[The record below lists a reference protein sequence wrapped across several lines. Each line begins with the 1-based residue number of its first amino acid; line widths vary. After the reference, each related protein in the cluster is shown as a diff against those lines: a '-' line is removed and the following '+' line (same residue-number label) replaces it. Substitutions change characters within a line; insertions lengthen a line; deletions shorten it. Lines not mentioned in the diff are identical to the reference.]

1 MSTTAEIA
9 SEISA
14 HGLEALERTR
24 THPLHR
30 FPIGFTG
37 ATASAAIKKPGRQD
51 MALIA
56 CPDGA
61 TAAAMFTRNLVCAAP
76 LHVSKQHIKTSRGH
90 CSAVLINS
98 GCANAATGAEGLS
111 RALECADA
119 VARELAVAIES
130 VLINS
135 TGVIGV
141 QLPIER
147 MLPQIP
153 SLVESLAGGQ
163 LLPVAQAI
171 MTTDTYPKTAAVE
184 VVHEGRRCLVVGMAK
199 GAGMIHP
206 DMSPP
211 QATMISVLMTDADIE
226 PVSLQGM
233 LQRSVDASFH
243 RISIDGDT
251 STNDSV
257 FALASGKS
265 GEFPESLLSEAFRTV
280 AKELSLLVVRDGEGF
295 ERGIDVRVTGAPTED
310 DALQVAKTIAMSLL
324 VRCAV
329 TGGDPN
335 WGRILAAAGR
345 SGVALD
351 LESLRLT
358 VGGVALFENGA
369 PANTPLSERERVF
382 RQPLVEIRLDLG
394 RGHASDEF
402 FSCGLTES
410 YVRLNAD
417 YTT

>member
-1 MSTTAEIA
+1 MTT
-9 SEISA
+9 
-14 HGLEALERTR
+14 
-24 THPLHR
+24 PNPQ
-30 FPIGFTG
+30 FPKGFAG

-51 MALIA
+51 MALIV
-56 CPDGA
+56 CEDGA
-61 TAAAMFTRNLVCAAP
+61 TAAGMFTKNLVCAAP
-76 LHVSKQHIKTSRGH
+76 LQVSKRHLLESRGH
-90 CSAVLINS
+90 ASAVLINS

-111 RALECADA
+111 RAIECVDA
-119 VARELAVAIES
+119 VAKSLDIAPEAVL
-130 VLINS
+130 VNS

-153 SLVESLAGGQ
+153 GLVSSVKGGD

-171 MTTDTYPKTAAVE
+171 MTTDTYHKTAQVTVE
-184 VVHEGRRCLVVGMAK
+184 HEGRTAIVSGMAK

-211 QATMISVLMTDADIE
+211 QATPQATMISVLMTDAEVDAAT
-226 PVSLQGM
+226 LQRM
-233 LQRSVDASFH
+233 LQNAVDQSFH

-257 FALASGKS
+257 FAMASGKA
-265 GEFPESLLSEAFRTV
+265 GAFPHAKVEQAFKQV
-280 AKELSLLVVRDGEGF
+280 AKELALLVVRDGEGF
-295 ERGIDVRVTGAPTED
+295 ERGIEVKVTSARSNDE
-310 DALQVAKTIAMSLL
+310 ALKVAQTIAMSLL

-345 SGVALD
+345 SGVPLRVED
-351 LESLRLT
+351 LHLS
-358 VGGVALFENGA
+358 VGGVDLFKDGA
-369 PANTPLSERERVF
+369 PSTTPLADRERVF

-394 RGHASDEF
+394 QGHASEEF
-402 FSCGLTES
+402 FSCGLTTE
-410 YVRLNAD
+410 YVKLNAD

>member
-1 MSTTAEIA
+1 MTPAMMEGQVA
-9 SEISA
+9 P
-14 HGLEALERTR
+14 HGLEALERATVD
-24 THPLHR
+24 PLHR
-30 FPIGFTG
+30 FPAGFVG
-37 ATASAAIKKPGRQD
+37 GTASAAIKKPGRQD

-61 TAAAMFTRNLVCAAP
+61 SAAAMFTKNLVSAAP
-76 LHVSKQHIKTSRGH
+76 LDISKRHLAMSRGH
-90 CSAVLINS
+90 ASAVLINS

-111 RALECADA
+111 RALECVDA
-119 VARELAVAIES
+119 VARELDVVTES
-130 VLINS
+130 ILVNS

-141 QLPIER
+141 QLPTDR
-147 MLPQIP
+147 MLAQMP
-153 SLVESLAGGQ
+153 SLVASLAPGR

-171 MTTDTYPKTAAVE
+171 MTTDTYPKTAAIEVE
-184 VVHEGRRCLVVGMAK
+184 HEGRRCLVCGMAK

-206 DMSPP
+206 DLSPT
-211 QATMISVLMTDADIE
+211 QATMISMLMTDADIE
-226 PVSLQGM
+226 PPVLARL

-257 FALASGKS
+257 FALASGKA
-265 GEFPESLLSEAFRTV
+265 GAFPESKMAQAFRTV
-280 AKELSLLVVRDGEGF
+280 AKELALLIVRDGEGF
-295 ERGIDVRVTGAPTED
+295 ERGIEVRVTGAKTTA
-310 DALQVAKTIAMSLL
+310 DALTVARTIAMSLL

-345 SGVALD
+345 AGVHLRVED
-351 LESLRLT
+351 LHLS
-358 VGGVALFENGA
+358 VGGVDLFADGA
-369 PANTPLSERERVF
+369 PAPTPLAERERVF
-382 RQPLVEIRLDLG
+382 REPLVSIHLDLG
-394 RGHASDEF
+394 QGSASDEF

>member
-1 MSTTAEIA
+1 MNVAAEEL
-9 SEISA
+9 SS
-14 HGLEALERTR
+14 HGRAALQRAERD
-24 THPLHR
+24 PLHR
-30 FPIGFTG
+30 YPLGFVG

-61 TAAAMFTRNLVCAAP
+61 AAAGMFTRNLVCAAP
-76 LHVSKQHIKTSRGH
+76 CELSRHHLIESRGH
-90 CSAVLINS
+90 ASAVLINS
-98 GCANAATGAEGLS
+98 GCANAATGAEGMS
-111 RALECADA
+111 RAIDCVDA
-119 VARELAVAIES
+119 VAAALDVRAPS
-130 VLINS
+130 VLVNS

-147 MLPQIP
+147 MLPAIP
-153 SLVESLAGGQ
+153 SLVRLLVGGS
-163 LLPVAQAI
+163 LLPVASAI

-184 VVHEGRRCLVVGMAK
+184 IECGGRRALVCGMAK

-226 PVSLQGM
+226 PAM
-233 LQRSVDASFH
+233 LQRILKDAVDGSFH

-257 FALASGKS
+257 FALASGKA
-265 GEFPESLLSEAFRTV
+265 GVFPDTTVAAAFKTV
-280 AKELSLLVVRDGEGF
+280 AKELALLVVRDGEGF
-295 ERGIDVRVTGAPTED
+295 ERGIEVNVTGARTKA
-310 DALQVAKTIAMSLL
+310 DALTVAKTIAASLL

-345 SGVALD
+345 AGVHFRVED
-351 LESLRLT
+351 LHLS
-358 VGGVALFENGA
+358 VGGVDLFKNGSPAL
-369 PANTPLSERERVF
+369 TPLAERERVF
-382 RQPLVEIRLDLG
+382 REPLVEIKLDLG
-394 RGHASDEF
+394 QGEERDEF
-402 FSCGLTES
+402 FSCGLTEA
-410 YVRLNAD
+410 YVKLNAE

>member
-1 MSTTAEIA
+1 MTTPN
-9 SEISA
+9 
-14 HGLEALERTR
+14 HQ
-24 THPLHR
+24 
-30 FPIGFTG
+30 FPKGFTG

-51 MALIA
+51 MALIV
-56 CPDGA
+56 CEDGA
-61 TAAAMFTRNLVCAAP
+61 TAAGMFTKNLVCAAP
-76 LHVSKQHIKTSRGH
+76 LQLSKRHLIESRGH
-90 CSAVLINS
+90 ASAVLINS

-111 RALECADA
+111 RAVECVDA
-119 VARELAVAIES
+119 VARGLDIAAES
-130 VLINS
+130 VLVNS

-153 SLVESLAGGQ
+153 ALLASLKGGD

-171 MTTDTYPKTAAVE
+171 MTTDTYHKTAQVLVE
-184 VVHEGRRCLVVGMAK
+184 HEGRTAIVSGMAK

-211 QATMISVLMTDADIE
+211 QAPPQATMISVLMTDAEVD
-226 PVSLQGM
+226 PASLQAI
-233 LQRSVDASFH
+233 LHRAVDQSFH

-257 FALASGKS
+257 FALASGKAGS
-265 GEFPESLLSEAFRTV
+265 FPLPAIEQAFRQV
-280 AKELSLLVVRDGEGF
+280 AKELALLVVRDGEGF
-295 ERGIDVRVTGAPTED
+295 ERGIEVKVTGARSSGE
-310 DALQVAKTIAMSLL
+310 ALEVAKTIAMSLL

-345 SGVALD
+345 SGVPLRVED
-351 LESLRLT
+351 LHLS
-358 VGGVALFENGA
+358 VGGIDLFKDGA
-369 PANTPLSERERVF
+369 PSSTPLADRERVF

-394 RGHASDEF
+394 QGHASDEF
-402 FSCGLTES
+402 FSCGLTTE
-410 YVRLNAD
+410 YVKLNAD

>member
-1 MSTTAEIA
+1 M
-9 SEISA
+9 
-14 HGLEALERTR
+14 
-24 THPLHR
+24 THPQ
-30 FPIGFTG
+30 FPKGFTG
-37 ATASAAIKKPGRQD
+37 ATAFAAIKKPGRQD
-51 MALIA
+51 MALIV
-56 CPDGA
+56 CEDGA
-61 TAAAMFTRNLVCAAP
+61 TAAGMFTKNLVCAAP
-76 LHVSKQHIKTSRGH
+76 LQVSKRHLIESRGH
-90 CSAVLINS
+90 ASAILINS

-111 RALECADA
+111 RAIDCVDA
-119 VARELAVAIES
+119 VAKALDIAPES
-130 VLINS
+130 VLVNS

-153 SLVESLAGGQ
+153 TMVASLKGGD

-171 MTTDTYPKTAAVE
+171 MTTDTYHKTAQVTVE
-184 VVHEGRRCLVVGMAK
+184 HEGRTAIVSGMAK

-211 QATMISVLMTDADIE
+211 QATPQATMISVLMTDAEIDAA
-226 PVSLQGM
+226 SLQRM
-233 LQRSVDASFH
+233 LHNAVDQSFH

-257 FALASGKS
+257 FAMASGKA
-265 GEFPESLLSEAFRTV
+265 GAFPHAKIEQAFKQV
-280 AKELSLLVVRDGEGF
+280 AKELALLVVRDGEGF
-295 ERGIDVRVTGAPTED
+295 ERGIEVKVTSARSNDEALRVA
-310 DALQVAKTIAMSLL
+310 QTIAMSLL

-345 SGVALD
+345 SGVPLRVED
-351 LESLRLT
+351 LHLS
-358 VGGVALFENGA
+358 VGGVDLFKDGA
-369 PANTPLSERERVF
+369 PSTTPLAERERVF

-394 RGHASDEF
+394 QGHASEEF
-402 FSCGLTES
+402 FSCGLTTE
-410 YVRLNAD
+410 YVKLNAD